1 MSKINSYRDL
11 IVWQKSMA
19 LVKSVYSVVR
29 SHFPNNEEYA
39 LSSQIRRSCIS
50 IPSNIAEGFGRNS
63 TKDYVRFLQ
72 IARGS
77 LFELQTQVLISFD
90 LGYIDNEQQNEIL
103 QSTNE
108 IEKMLNS
115 LINKVENSIDKKQ

>member
-1 MSKINSYRDL
+1 MSEINSYRDL
-11 IVWQKSMA
+11 FVWQKSMA
-19 LVKSVYSVVR
+19 LVKSVYGAVR
-29 SHFPNNEEYA
+29 AHFPNNEEYA

-77 LFELQTQVLISFD
+77 LFELQTQIMLSFD
-90 LGYIDNEQQNEIL
+90 LGYINTELQNEIL
-103 QSTNE
+103 KSTNE

-115 LINKVENSIDKKQ
+115 LIAKIENSADKKP

>member
-1 MSKINSYRDL
+1 MSEINSYRDL
-11 IVWQKSMA
+11 FVWQKSMA
-19 LVKSVYSVVR
+19 LVKSVYNVVR

-77 LFELQTQVLISFD
+77 LFELQTQIMISFD
-90 LGYIDNEQQNEIL
+90 LGYIDTELQNEIIK
-103 QSTNE
+103 STNE

-115 LINKVENSIDKKQ
+115 LITKLENSMDKKQ

>member
-29 SHFPNNEEYA
+29 SYFPNNEEYA

-77 LFELQTQVLISFD
+77 LFELQTQIMISFD
-90 LGYIDNEQQNEIL
+90 LGYIDTELQNEIIK
-103 QSTNE
+103 STNE

-115 LINKVENSIDKKQ
+115 LITKLENSMDKKL